1 MMGNVEH
8 KVWHEITEPLSAVQN
23 LINGC
28 LLGQSKG
35 SYSFEESSLI
45 WESIKYLVTLQV
57 QIREN
62 DEDPNDFLMKELAKT
77 EKNEN
82 VENIEHDIKE
92 KETA

>member
-1 MMGNVEH
+1 MNNVEH

-35 SYSFEESSLI
+35 AFSFEESSLI

-57 QIREN
+57 QLREN
-62 DEDPNDFLMKELAKT
+62 EEDPNVFLMKEMAKQDDVQVAEET
-77 EKNEN
+77 Q
-82 VENIEHDIKE
+82 E
-92 KETA
+92 KEVA

>member
-1 MMGNVEH
+1 MNNAEH

-35 SYSFEESSLI
+35 AYSFEESSLI

-57 QIREN
+57 QLRESEDDPN
-62 DEDPNDFLMKELAKT
+62 VFIMKEMAKQDKVEDPEET
-77 EKNEN
+77 Q
-82 VENIEHDIKE
+82 E
-92 KETA
+92 KEVA

>member
-1 MMGNVEH
+1 MSNVEH

-35 SYSFEESSLI
+35 SYSFDESSLI

-57 QIREN
+57 QLRESE
-62 DEDPNDFLMKELAKT
+62 EDPNMFLLKELAKT
-77 EKNEN
+77 EET
-82 VENIEHDIKE
+82 ENIEEADEKIKE
-92 KETA
+92 KEAA

>member
-1 MMGNVEH
+1 MNNVEH

-35 SYSFEESSLI
+35 AFSFEESSLI

-57 QIREN
+57 QLREN
-62 DEDPNDFLMKELAKT
+62 EDDPNVFIMKEMAKHD
-77 EKNEN
+77 K
-82 VENIEHDIKE
+82 VEEPEETQE
-92 KETA
+92 KEVA

>member
-1 MMGNVEH
+1 MNNVEH

-35 SYSFEESSLI
+35 AFSFEESSLI

-57 QIREN
+57 QLREN
-62 DEDPNDFLMKELAKT
+62 GEDVNLVLMKELSKKDSDT
-77 EKNEN
+77 EEN
-82 VENIEHDIKE
+82 QTKEEVE
-92 KETA
+92 KEVA

>member
-1 MMGNVEH
+1 MNNVEH

-35 SYSFEESSLI
+35 AFSFEESSLI

-57 QIREN
+57 QLREN
-62 DEDPNDFLMKELAKT
+62 EEDPNVFLMKEMAKQDDVQA
-77 EKNEN
+77 
-82 VENIEHDIKE
+82 VEETQE
-92 KETA
+92 KEVA